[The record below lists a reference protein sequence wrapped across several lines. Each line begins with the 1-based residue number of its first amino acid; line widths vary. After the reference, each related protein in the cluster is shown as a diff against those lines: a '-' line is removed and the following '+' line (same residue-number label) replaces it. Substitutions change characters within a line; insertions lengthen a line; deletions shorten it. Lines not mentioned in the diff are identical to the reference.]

1 MYPATFSFSVTIRP
15 WPLTSNLEKQLASF
29 PHHGDQL
36 YQVVWS
42 WILWFIQ
49 FSAYNIFLL
58 CDNTPLI
65 SFSHHADQMQEVVRS
80 WSLWFGLKSRTDRRT
95 TLYHKTSPKRLAY
108 KNIFFTNISDSMLCS
123 ACSIQ
128 EKIKQKIQ
136 WFIQLWNGIFTLA

>member
-1 MYPATFSFSVTIRP
+1 MTFDLKSWKTICIFLSSWWSVVP
-15 WPLTSNLEKQLASF
+15 SCM
-29 PHHGDQL
+29 
-36 YQVVWS
+36 
-42 WILWFIQ
+42 ILDLMVHSVF
-49 FSAYNIFLL
+49 AYNIFLL

-108 KNIFFTNISDSMLCS
+108 KNIFFTNISDPMLCS